1 MIYSNS
7 KFNLINGGL
16 KMTFTTL
23 ELQYR
28 IAFDSESNR
37 FLAIEVNNEENVAY
51 GITIEQAIVA
61 LTEK

>member
-1 MIYSNS
+1 
-7 KFNLINGGL
+7 
-16 KMTFTTL
+16 MTFTTL

-51 GITIEQAIVA
+51 GVTIEQAIVA